1 MLKTDPRKACTQTF
15 CSSVRGT
22 ALLSVTMAVGP
33 FVAGV
38 PMAVAPV
45 VDGWVTEF
53 PDGTV
58 FVDVFDDAFA
68 AATPMP

>member
-1 MLKTDPRKACTQTF
+1 M
-15 CSSVRGT
+15 
-22 ALLSVTMAVGP
+22 LSVTMAVGP